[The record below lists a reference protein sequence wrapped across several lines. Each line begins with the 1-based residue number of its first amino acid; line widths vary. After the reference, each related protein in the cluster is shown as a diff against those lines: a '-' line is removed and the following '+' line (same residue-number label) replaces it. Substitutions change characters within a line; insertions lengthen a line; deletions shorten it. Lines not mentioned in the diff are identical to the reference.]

1 MGDEFSDLP
10 SATFMLG
17 VLVAGGFAALAIKL
31 AWGATQWG
39 RKTLHR
45 VGGQMA
51 NVGAVVAEW
60 SGQEGRVRAGGELW
74 RAVATE
80 TFNPGDKLVV
90 TRVDGLTLEV
100 SKKQ

>member
-1 MGDEFSDLP
+1 MGDGLSELP

-39 RKTLHR
+39 RKTTHR
-45 VGGQMA
+45 VGKQME
-51 NVGAVVAEW
+51 NVRAVVAEW
-60 SGQEGRVRAGGELW
+60 SGQEGRVRAGGEIW

-80 TFNPGDKLVV
+80 TFTPGDKVVV

-100 SKKQ
+100 RKK

>member
-1 MGDEFSDLP
+1 
-10 SATFMLG
+10 MLG

-39 RKTLHR
+39 RKTTHR
-45 VGGQMA
+45 VGKQMTHTR
-51 NVGAVVAEW
+51 AVVAEW
-60 SGQEGRVRAGGELW
+60 SGREGRVRAGGEIW

-80 TFNPGDKLVV
+80 ALNPGDKVVV

-100 SKKQ
+100 RKK

>member
-1 MGDEFSDLP
+1 
-10 SATFMLG
+10 MLG
-17 VLVAGGFAALAIKL
+17 VLVAGGFAALALKL

-39 RKTLHR
+39 RKTPYR

-51 NVGAVVAEW
+51 NVRAVVAEW
-60 SGQEGRVRAGGELW
+60 SGHEGQVHAGGELW

-80 TFNPGDKLVV
+80 PLNPGDAVVV

-100 SKKQ
+100 RKKQ